1 MAKTNKQLQAEID
14 KLTIEKNN
22 LVDMLEIAEKWIR
35 WVSKILWLDWIA
47 ENTYFNDADIETI
60 EKAIE
65 KLQGK
70 YEKCFEELS
79 MKCGECEWLLKA
91 NETIVKAHNELELD
105 KKDLHK
111 RLIEWLQINIEKVEK
126 IWELENK
133 VDEQFKVITKYEKEL
148 EEQDKEIEEL
158 KKSLRHS
165 GAMRDFLETEDKKN
179 QNEIEELKEK
189 NKKLQSNNIWNSE
202 YIFDLE
208 KWIDGIIEEL
218 WLKISFD
225 GVYTIWDFEE
235 IEIAISK
242 LKNQKE
248 ESDLAIIRAE
258 NEVLKQDKANLLAE
272 LTRQI
277 NEKSALRKENKRL
290 KKRRR
295 EWRYNPK
302 KVYEKLAR
310 WWLCYIPEW
319 DYLPT
324 KVHESLIDAME
335 EWHRL
340 ADKTW
345 NQVYIVW
352 TYCKI

>member
-1 MAKTNKQLQAEID
+1 MAKKTIKELEKEVARLQKE
-14 KLTIEKNN
+14 LSEQ
-22 LVDMLEIAEKWIR
+22 
-35 WVSKILWLDWIA
+35 IA
-47 ENTYFNDADIETI
+47 ENGILTEKYWLVNWELTWLKVQYKLLKQENKKLKDDNYKLELANEELLAKQTFIPQI
-60 EKAIE
+60 EKERIKELEKENKRLKEKWTRCRVEMVKREMENKKIE
-65 KLQGK
+65 EK
-70 YEKCFEELS
+70 YEQCFEELS
-79 MKCGECEWLLKA
+79 
-91 NETIVKAHNELELD
+91 
-105 KKDLHK
+105 
-111 RLIEWLQINIEKVEK
+111 
-126 IWELENK
+126 
-133 VDEQFKVITKYEKEL
+133 TKL
-148 EEQDKEIEEL
+148 
-158 KKSLRHS
+158 S
-165 GAMRDFLETEDKKN
+165 
-179 QNEIEELKEK
+179 
-189 NKKLQSNNIWNSE
+189 
-202 YIFDLE
+202 
-208 KWIDGIIEEL
+208 
-218 WLKISFD
+218 
-225 GVYTIWDFEE
+225 
-235 IEIAISK
+235 
-242 LKNQKE
+242 E
-248 ESDLAIIRAE
+248 ESDLDIIRAE
-258 NEVLKQDKANLLAE
+258 NEVIKQDKANLLAE

>member
-1 MAKTNKQLQAEID
+1 MAKTNKQLQAEVDELI
-14 KLTIEKNN
+14 IERNN
-22 LVDMLEIAEKWIR
+22 LIDENEKLEQENAQLTEK
-35 WVSKILWLDWIA
+35 LWLKSW
-47 ENTYFNDADIETI
+47 
-60 EKAIE
+60 
-65 KLQGK
+65 
-70 YEKCFEELS
+70 
-79 MKCGECEWLLKA
+79 ECEWLLKA
-91 NETIVKAHNELELD
+91 NETIVKAHNDLEHENKRLSDLLHLYDNKDWKEHSEEQKIKELELD

-148 EEQDKEIEEL
+148 EEQDKEIETLRQKNREL
-158 KKSLRHS
+158 EKSVKWLDEICEKRRS
-165 GAMRDFLETEDKKN
+165 DCFKQEKEKEGKDWQITFLT
-179 QNEIEELKEK
+179 NEIVKLEYKLRDTEKNEELKLK
-189 NKKLQSNNIWNSE
+189 ARKLDLIIKLQE
-202 YIFDLE
+202 
-208 KWIDGIIEEL
+208 
-218 WLKISFD
+218 
-225 GVYTIWDFEE
+225 
-235 IEIAISK
+235 
-242 LKNQKE
+242 
-248 ESDLAIIRAE
+248 E
-258 NEVLKQDKANLLAE
+258 NEVIKQDKANLLAE

-324 KVHESLIDAME
+324 KVHESLIEAME

-340 ADKTW
+340 ASKTK
-345 NQVYIVW
+345 NTVYIVW

>member
-1 MAKTNKQLQAEID
+1 MAKKTNKQLEQEVARLQEE
-14 KLTIEKNN
+14 LSEQ
-22 LVDMLEIAEKWIR
+22 
-35 WVSKILWLDWIA
+35 IA
-47 ENTYFNDADIETI
+47 ENGILTEKYWLVNWELAWLKVQYKLLKQENKKLKDDNYKLELANEELLAKQTFIPQI
-60 EKAIE
+60 EKERIKDLE
-65 KLQGK
+65 RENKKLKGKKDDWQLEHYNEMVLKCKKLEDK
-70 YEKCFEELS
+70 YEQCFEELS
-79 MKCGECEWLLKA
+79 
-91 NETIVKAHNELELD
+91 
-105 KKDLHK
+105 
-111 RLIEWLQINIEKVEK
+111 
-126 IWELENK
+126 
-133 VDEQFKVITKYEKEL
+133 TKL
-148 EEQDKEIEEL
+148 
-158 KKSLRHS
+158 S
-165 GAMRDFLETEDKKN
+165 
-179 QNEIEELKEK
+179 
-189 NKKLQSNNIWNSE
+189 
-202 YIFDLE
+202 
-208 KWIDGIIEEL
+208 
-218 WLKISFD
+218 
-225 GVYTIWDFEE
+225 
-235 IEIAISK
+235 
-242 LKNQKE
+242 E

-310 WWLCYIPEW
+310 WRLCYIPEW

-340 ADKTW
+340 ASKTW